1 MPAISGQ
8 VDLLKVHIQR
18 RQLIVQLGSHTHPLA
33 TSHQTDLSGYDGISQ
48 KEMEVCCQEREED
61 SEPPELNKYPLLCS
75 LPSISSIIEGSY
87 CFIQGRIT
95 AATSIINT
103 VVAKHNTSLFFA
115 PEAFQYG
122 YSQLGGCLMALPS
135 PKASESLASSQW
147 IGKVWRII
155 QEVFMDQAW
164 KGYTS
169 LPFINWN
176 KVPWSHLITSE
187 KWSLTVCPGRRWN
200 GLW

>member
-1 MPAISGQ
+1 MKCQLSL
-8 VDLLKVHIQR
+8 VKLTYLKFTFKGGNSLSSLGHI
-18 RQLIVQLGSHTHPLA
+18 GP
-33 TSHQTDLSGYDGISQ
+33 